1 MRKNKEMNISRL
13 FSNMLTA
20 SSFKSDTLFENVVG
34 HNNIK
39 RLFGMALQSEEPVHI
54 VLSGPPASAK
64 TMFLQSLMTNLS
76 NSYFVDGSNTTKA
89 GMVDYLFEN
98 KPKYL
103 LIDEIDK
110 MPAKDQTFLLNL
122 IETGILTETKHK
134 KTRTTTNV
142 KTWVF
147 ATSNN
152 AEKIMVPLKSRF
164 FIVKLEPYTYE
175 QFYQITVQLLTQQQH
190 KVKEEIANAAVDA
203 VWNKMK
209 SGNIRD
215 CVKIGRMAK
224 SIEDVN
230 FIVDTF

>member
-1 MRKNKEMNISRL
+1 
-13 FSNMLTA
+13 
-20 SSFKSDTLFENVVG
+20 
-34 HNNIK
+34 
-39 RLFGMALQSEEPVHI
+39 
-54 VLSGPPASAK
+54 
-64 TMFLQSLMTNLS
+64 MFLQSLMTKLS

-110 MPAKDQTFLLNL
+110 TPAKDQTFLLNL
-122 IETGILTETKHK
+122 METGILAETKHK
-134 KTRTTTNV
+134 KTRTATNV

-152 AEKIMVPLKSRF
+152 AEKIIVPLKSRF
-164 FIVKLEPYTYE
+164 FMVKLEPYTYE
-175 QFYQITVQLLTQQQH
+175 QFYHITVQLLTQSQQH
-190 KVKEEIANAAVDA
+190 KVKEEIAEAAAEA

-209 SGNIRD
+209 SANVRD

-230 FIVDTF
+230 FIVDAFQ

>member
-1 MRKNKEMNISRL
+1 
-13 FSNMLTA
+13 MLTA
-20 SSFKSDTLFENVVG
+20 TFKSDTLFENVVG
-34 HNNIK
+34 HDNIK
-39 RLFGMALQSEEPVHI
+39 RLFGMALESEEPVHI
-54 VLSGPPASAK
+54 LLSGPPASAK
-64 TMFLQSLMTNLS
+64 TMFLQSLMKLS
-76 NSYFVDGSNTTKA
+76 DSYFVDGSNTTKA
-89 GMVDYLFEN
+89 GMIDYLFEN

-122 IETGILTETKHK
+122 METGILTETKHK
-134 KTRTTTNV
+134 KTRTATNV
-142 KTWVF
+142 RTWVF

-152 AEKIMVPLKSRF
+152 AEKIMVPLQSRF

-175 QFYQITVQLLTQQQH
+175 QFYQITIKLLTQSQQQN
-190 KVKEEIANAAVDA
+190 KVKEEIAKAAADA

-209 SGNIRD
+209 SGNVRD
-215 CVKIGRMAK
+215 CVRIGRMAK

>member
-1 MRKNKEMNISRL
+1 MTKL
-13 FSNMLTA
+13 SN
-20 SSFKSDTLFENVVG
+20 
-34 HNNIK
+34 
-39 RLFGMALQSEEPVHI
+39 
-54 VLSGPPASAK
+54 
-64 TMFLQSLMTNLS
+64 
-76 NSYFVDGSNTTKA
+76 NSYFVDGGNTTKA

-98 KPKYL
+98 RPKYL

-122 IETGILTETKHK
+122 METGILTETKHK
-134 KTRTTTNV
+134 KTRTATNV

-152 AEKIMVPLKSRF
+152 AEKIMVPLQSRF
-164 FIVKLEPYTYE
+164 FIVRLEPYTYE

-190 KVKEEIANAAVDA
+190 KVKLEIAKAAANA

-209 SGNIRD
+209 SGNVRD

-224 SIEDVN
+224 SIDDVN
-230 FIVDTF
+230 FIVDAF

>member
-1 MRKNKEMNISRL
+1 MNITRL
-13 FSNMLTA
+13 FSNVLT
-20 SSFKSDTLFENVVG
+20 SPFKSDTLFENVVG
-34 HNNIK
+34 HDNIK

-54 VLSGPPASAK
+54 LLSGPPASAK
-64 TMFLQSLMTNLS
+64 TMFLQSLMKLS

-110 MPAKDQTFLLNL
+110 LPSKDQTFLLNL
-122 IETGILTETKHK
+122 MEIGIVTETKHK
-134 KTRTTTNV
+134 KTRTATNV

-152 AEKIMVPLKSRF
+152 AEKIIVPLKSRF

-175 QFYQITVQLLTQQQH
+175 QFYQITLQLLTQSQQH

-230 FIVDTF
+230 FIADTFSL